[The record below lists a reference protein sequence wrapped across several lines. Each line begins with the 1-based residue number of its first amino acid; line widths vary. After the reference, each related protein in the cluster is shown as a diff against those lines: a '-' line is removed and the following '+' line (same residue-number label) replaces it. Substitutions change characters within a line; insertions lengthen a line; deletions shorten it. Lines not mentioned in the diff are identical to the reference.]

1 MTTSNDSP
9 GSADAE
15 DESRGDGAQALAPDI
30 VGGAEGILGGAG
42 GGFDLGSMLSSAM
55 EMQSQMAAAQAEA
68 TSVVVEGHA
77 GGGVVR
83 IEVTGGFEF
92 RSVSIDPSAVD
103 PDDVELLQ
111 DLVLAALHD
120 AMSQVDALQRQSLGG
135 IGDLLGGGG
144 LGELGGMLGLS
155 PDTADLLLG
164 DDAGDD
170 AHDGPAE
177 GS

>member
-1 MTTSNDSP
+1 MNLPTGPD
-9 GSADAE
+9 DAE
-15 DESRGDGAQALAPDI
+15 PGDEAEVLTPDALT
-30 VGGAEGILGGAG
+30 G

-68 TSVVVEGHA
+68 TSAVVDGQS

-92 RSVSIDPSAVD
+92 RSVTIDPAAVD
-103 PDDVELLQ
+103 PDDIELLQ

-120 AMSQVDALQRQSLGG
+120 AMSKVDALQRQSLGG

-144 LGELGGMLGLS
+144 LGELGGMLGLP
-155 PDTADLLLG
+155 PDAADLLL
-164 DDAGDD
+164 AGDQD
-170 AHDGPAE
+170 DDDLAG
-177 GS
+177 GR

>member
-1 MTTSNDSP
+1 MNPPP
-9 GSADAE
+9 GTDEHDDQTWGDEAE
-15 DESRGDGAQALAPDI
+15 VLTPDI
-30 VGGAEGILGGAG
+30 GGGAA
-42 GGFDLGSMLSSAM
+42 FDLGSMLSSAM

-68 TSVVVEGHA
+68 TSSVVEGAA

-92 RSVSIDPSAVD
+92 RTVTIDPSAVD

-120 AMSQVDALQRQSLGG
+120 AMSKIDALQRQSLDGLGG
-135 IGDLLGGGG
+135 LGDLLGGGG

-155 PDTADLLLG
+155 SDTAHLLL
-164 DDAGDD
+164 DDDDDDEDEDTDPAAGR
-170 AHDGPAE
+170 
-177 GS
+177 